1 MSFVKYVKDI
11 LDTLPTNSAGEK
23 LDTLLR
29 LMYSLSAKFLQL
41 QLVNQHALAM
51 CNLKRY
57 VSETTCS
64 TTRPCIEV
72 NILQIRTQQFCY
84 SRSTFPKNHS
94 MLCGDLMFSNTYAES
109 HDQQRCLRP
118 RSVSTSPYSR
128 PYISLAVKTLD
139 RMLAP
144 TSDSHTRVLAV
155 SAQSWKCGL

>member
-51 CNLKRY
+51 RNLKRY
-57 VSETTCS
+57 VSETTYL

-72 NILQIRTQQFCY
+72 NILQIRTQQYCY
-84 SRSTFPKNHS
+84 SRLIFPKNHS
-94 MLCGDLMFSNTYAES
+94 MLYVDLMFSNTYTES
-109 HDQQRCLRP
+109 H
-118 RSVSTSPYSR
+118 
-128 PYISLAVKTLD
+128 
-139 RMLAP
+139 
-144 TSDSHTRVLAV
+144 
-155 SAQSWKCGL
+155 AQ